1 MAGGDARPNHGLIAA
16 TTPKDTKRFGSSDLR
31 APTQL
36 LFFHPVMKQLADPS
50 SDEFRLKDKSDT
62 LDYRVQ
68 IYIHHPK
75 DIIVRYYEP
84 YFGYKPAKQT
94 PKTAG
99 VRWSGYQPLDL
110 RYSLSYPSGHG
121 IYFLSRLTAKY
132 DKNDMPYL
140 VEERRY
146 GIMGEVKL
154 PGPWKLH
161 YQHGSKEPQQEVEWR
176 KYKSPG
182 K

>member
-1 MAGGDARPNHGLIAA
+1 
-16 TTPKDTKRFGSSDLR
+16 
-31 APTQL
+31 
-36 LFFHPVMKQLADPS
+36 LFIHPVMKQLADPS

-62 LDYRVQ
+62 VDYRVQ
-68 IYIHHPK
+68 IYIHHPEA
-75 DIIVRYYEP
+75 IIVRYYEP
-84 YFGYKPAKQT
+84 AKQT
-94 PKTAG
+94 AKTAG
-99 VRWSGYQPLDL
+99 ERWSGYQSLDL

-132 DKNDMPYL
+132 DQNDMPYL

-154 PGPWKLH
+154 LGPWKPH
-161 YQHGSKEPQQEVEWR
+161 YQHASKEPQQEVEWR
-176 KYKSPG
+176 KYESPG